1 MDFQTRVRDFLAR
14 YGLRHTPHV
23 HALDLS
29 SEVGEVAKAI
39 LEATQYG
46 RSPVTPEDALVEEL
60 GDTFFSLIALAESLD
75 VDLLMALSA
84 ALNKYETRLANKGH
98 SGSGGVPSLPDR
110 VAAATST

>member
-14 YGLRHTPHV
+14 YGLRHTAHV

-39 LEATQYG
+39 LEASNYG
-46 RSPVTPEDALVEEL
+46 RSPVTLEDALVEEL

-75 VDLLMALSA
+75 VDLEMALSA
-84 ALNKYETRLANKGH
+84 ALNKYEARLANKGH
-98 SGSGGVPSLPDR
+98 SGSGDLPSPLDQ